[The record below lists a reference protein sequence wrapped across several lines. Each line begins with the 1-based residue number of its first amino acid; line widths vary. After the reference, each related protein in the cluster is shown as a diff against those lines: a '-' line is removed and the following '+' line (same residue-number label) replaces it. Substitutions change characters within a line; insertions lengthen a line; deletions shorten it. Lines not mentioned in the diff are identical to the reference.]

1 MLHHSVTK
9 YSVFFV
15 SKNYVNVSNIV
26 LSQYEKLEANSVI
39 VSGKCLSYKL
49 VFNGILSSNLQN
61 GLKQI
66 CGSWNENKTLKQGKL
81 FVRYCTINSDS
92 LHDS

>member
-1 MLHHSVTK
+1 M
-9 YSVFFV
+9 
-15 SKNYVNVSNIV
+15 KNWKGIY
-26 LSQYEKLEANSVI
+26 LSFYELE
-39 VSGKCLSYKL
+39 
-49 VFNGILSSNLQN
+49 FNGIILPNSQN

-66 CGSWNENKTLKQGKL
+66 CGSWNENKTLKQGKM

>member
-1 MLHHSVTK
+1 MCFLYFK
-9 YSVFFV
+9 
-15 SKNYVNVSNIV
+15 KYVNVTDTV
-26 LSQYEKLEANSVI
+26 LSQFDKIGGEYIYRFNLE
-39 VSGKCLSYKL
+39 
-49 VFNGILSSNLQN
+49 FNGIILSSLQN

-66 CGSWNENKTLKQGKL
+66 CGSWNDNKTLKQGKL